1 MVGVRRQ
8 VGPGTPPVTDRRA
21 AFRPRRVV
29 LVVLALA
36 AAALAA
42 KVLYDSSDEMLSAAD
57 TLTHPQWTWVA
68 VALLAEVV
76 SYLLRGEGL
85 AVVLRRGVAHLRAER
100 SFDPAGGVADGLA
113 GGVAGGP
120 RPVPGPVVLG
130 AGMLAGDA
138 AAYCLPLGF
147 AASGVVVFGVLRRR
161 GVDPTVAAWMYA
173 VGTVL
178 YVGAVSLLTVV
189 AVQVAGDADPV
200 PGLQGISLALLVG
213 LVLVGV
219 GYALA
224 RRGRAPALVARPAS
238 WLASGAGRLLGTA
251 RSSASRRRA
260 ARVMAGRPDSLPTK
274 LGGWLRA
281 RHAELRMIRLP
292 AHTGAIA
299 AALMLGSWLCDIAVL
314 GIAYAAVG
322 TSPPWAGLLLA
333 YCAGQIASALP
344 ITPGGIGVV
353 EGSLTLALVAFGGAA
368 SITLA
373 AVLLYRL
380 ITYWACIP
388 LGGLAWL
395 LLRVSA
401 APGRALPAA
410 EPALQGGSR

>member
-1 MVGVRRQ
+1 MLL
-8 VGPGTPPVTDRRA
+8 
-21 AFRPRRVV
+21 VV
-29 LVVLALA
+29 LVLA

-57 TLTHPQWTWVA
+57 TLTHPRWSWVA
-68 VALLAEVV
+68 VALVAEAV
-76 SYLLRGEGL
+76 SYLLRGGAL
-85 AVVLRRGVAHLRAER
+85 AVVLRRGVAHLRAEAEERLFERNGRVSTGPGAAR
-100 SFDPAGGVADGLA
+100 SPAA
-113 GGVAGGP
+113 
-120 RPVPGPVVLG
+120 RPSAVPGPVVLG
-130 AGMLAGDA
+130 AGTLAGDA

-173 VGTVL
+173 VCTVL
-178 YVGAVSLLTVV
+178 YVGSVSLLTVV

-200 PGLQGISLALLVG
+200 PGLQSISLALLVG
-213 LVLVGV
+213 LVLLGV
-219 GYALA
+219 GYGLA
-224 RRGRAPALVARPAS
+224 RRGHTSVLVTGPVS
-238 WLASGAGRLLGTA
+238 WLTGAARRLVGPA
-251 RSSASRRRA
+251 RRSVGRRRE
-260 ARVMAGRPDSLPTK
+260 ARASAGRPDALPTR

-281 RHAELRMIRLP
+281 RQAELRMIRLP

-299 AALMLGSWLCDIAVL
+299 ATLMLASWFCDIAVL

-344 ITPGGIGVV
+344 VTPGGIGVV

-395 LLRVSA
+395 LLRVSS
-401 APGRALPAA
+401 APSRELAVA
-410 EPALQGGSR
+410 EPALQGDPR

>member
-8 VGPGTPPVTDRRA
+8 VRPGTPPVTDRRA

-57 TLTHPQWTWVA
+57 TLTHPQWSWVA

-76 SYLLRGEGL
+76 SYLLRGGAL
-85 AVVLRRGVAHLRAER
+85 AVVLRRGVAHLRAVR
-100 SFDPAGGVADGLA
+100 PFDPAGGVP

-120 RPVPGPVVLG
+120 SPVPGPVVLG
-130 AGMLAGDA
+130 AGTLAGDA

-178 YVGAVSLLTVV
+178 YVGAVLLLTVV

-200 PGLQGISLALLVG
+200 PGLQSISLALLVG

-224 RRGRAPALVARPAS
+224 RRGRTPVLVARPAA
-238 WLASGAGRLLGTA
+238 WLASCARRLLGTA
-251 RSSASRRRA
+251 RSSAGRRRA

-274 LGGWLRA
+274 LGGWLRS

-344 ITPGGIGVV
+344 VTPGGIGVV

-401 APGRALPAA
+401 APERALPAA
-410 EPALQGGSR
+410 EPALQGGPR

>member
-1 MVGVRRQ
+1 MTG
-8 VGPGTPPVTDRRA
+8 GPVSGRPT
-21 AFRPRRVV
+21 AFRPRRVL
-29 LVVLALA
+29 LVVLVLA

-57 TLTHPQWTWVA
+57 TLTHPQWSWVA

-76 SYLLRGEGL
+76 SYLLRGGGL
-85 AVVLRRGVAHLRAER
+85 WVVLRRGVAHIRAE
-100 SFDPAGGVADGLA
+100 AGERPYDR
-113 GGVAGGP
+113 VAGGAAP
-120 RPVPGPVVLG
+120 TPGPVVLG

-173 VGTVL
+173 VCTVL
-178 YVGAVSLLTVV
+178 YVGSVSLLTVV

-200 PGLQGISLALLVG
+200 PGLQSISLALLVG

-224 RRGRAPALVARPAS
+224 RRGRHPALVARPAS
-238 WLASGAGRLLGTA
+238 WLAGAARRLLGPA
-251 RSSASRRRA
+251 RSSAGRRRA
-260 ARVMAGRPDSLPTK
+260 ARAMAGRPDAAPTR
-274 LGGWLRA
+274 LAGWLRA
-281 RHAELRMIRLP
+281 RLAELRMIRLP
-292 AHTGAIA
+292 ARTGAIA
-299 AALMLGSWLCDIAVL
+299 AALMLASWLCDIAVL
-314 GIAYAAVG
+314 GVAYAAVG

-344 ITPGGIGVV
+344 VTPGGIGVV

-380 ITYWACIP
+380 IAYWACIP

-395 LLRVSA
+395 LLRVTA
-401 APGRALPAA
+401 APERALPVA
-410 EPALQGGSR
+410 EPMLQGDPR